1 MFDRLAAYRLLLPNV
16 RPTQTPSSG
25 QRPSAAAAA
34 LDGRTT
40 LTTACPVA
48 GVAPLGRASGTAGGQ
63 GRWMARRA
71 EQRATRH
78 NDCVLEGRQS

>member
-1 MFDRLAAYRLLLPNV
+1 MFDRLATYRPLLLNV
-16 RPTQTPSSG
+16 RPTQTPSSD
-25 QRPSAAAAA
+25 QRPSAAAVA

-48 GVAPLGRASGTAGGQ
+48 GVAPVGRASGSAGGQ

-71 EQRATRH
+71 EQRPTRH
-78 NDCVLEGRQS
+78 NDCVLEGRRS